1 MAQST
6 RVNPSLLQL
15 RQSFRS
21 CTTYLL
27 SLTFV
32 MLVLGAIAAEPAYG
46 SEDADDQEAAMHRV
60 DSLHAELINIM
71 NKGPDPA
78 LKSRYE
84 RLLPIVKEHFDV
96 PLMAR
101 IALDQHWADM
111 RKEERQKLVDRLRQ
125 LIAVTYAARLSEFED
140 QGFRT
145 LDSTS
150 TASNRIEVD
159 SQLTTADAGTISL
172 YYRLF
177 LRDGRWRIYDVVK
190 EGVGVL
196 EMMQAQS
203 SKVVAESGFSGF
215 IKMVDERI
223 TEHFSEEARGNQ

>member
-6 RVNPSLLQL
+6 CVNPSLLQL

-21 CTTYLL
+21 STTYLV
-27 SLTFV
+27 SLTLV
-32 MLVLGAIAAEPAYG
+32 MLVLGAIAATPVFG

-71 NKGPDPA
+71 KKGPDPA

-111 RKEERQKLVDRLRQ
+111 HKDERQKLVDRLRQ
-125 LIAVTYAARLSEFED
+125 LIAVTYAARLTEFED
-140 QGFRT
+140 QEFRT

-159 SQLTTADAGTISL
+159 SLLTTADAGTISL

-177 LRDGRWRIYDVVK
+177 LRDGRWRIYDVVN

-203 SKVVAESGFSGF
+203 SEVVAESGFSGF
-215 IKMVDERI
+215 IEMVDKRI
-223 TEHFSEEARGNQ
+223 SEHLSEEARGNH